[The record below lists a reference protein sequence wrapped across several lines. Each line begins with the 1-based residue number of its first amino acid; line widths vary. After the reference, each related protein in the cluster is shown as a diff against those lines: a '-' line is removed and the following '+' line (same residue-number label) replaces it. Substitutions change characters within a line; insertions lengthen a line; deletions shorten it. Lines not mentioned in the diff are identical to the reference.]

1 MTLSTS
7 AKAQCQL
14 HSIVL
19 LWGFTSVLGKLI
31 SLDAMPLVWWRMLL
45 VVVMLALLPRV
56 WRGMRHMRRRELLT
70 YAGIGCL
77 VAIHWL
83 AFYGAVK
90 LANASTA
97 AVCLA
102 IAPLLAAFLEPWIT
116 KSRFQARELWV
127 GIGVVPGVILL
138 AGGLPAD
145 MYLGL
150 CLGLLSAVFA
160 VLFTICNKRIA
171 GNGSP
176 MTITAIEMAGGSLLI
191 TLLMPL
197 FMPASAAFAL
207 PDLHDGILLLIL
219 SGACTLLPFSLLLVV
234 LREVSAFATQIATNM
249 EPVYAVLLAIILLGE
264 EQQVSWLFYAGVC
277 IIIAS
282 VLVVPLLRGK
292 KGRGQ
297 KGRGKKAPSA
307 APAG

>member
-1 MTLSTS
+1 MTLSNS

-45 VVVMLALLPRV
+45 VSVMLALLPRV
-56 WRGMRHMRRRELLT
+56 WRGVRHMHRRELLT
-70 YAGIGCL
+70 YVGIGCL

-102 IAPLLAAFLEPWIT
+102 VAPLLAAFLEPWIT
-116 KSRFQARELWV
+116 KSRFRARELWV
-127 GIGVVPGVILL
+127 GIGVVPGVVLL
-138 AGGLPAD
+138 ASGLPAD

-150 CLGLLSAVFA
+150 GLGLISAVFA

-176 MTITAIEMAGGSLLI
+176 MTITAIEMAGGCLLI

-197 FMPASAAFAL
+197 FTPASHAFAL
-207 PDLHDGILLLIL
+207 PDLHDAMLLLIL
-219 SGACTLLPFSLLLVV
+219 SGACTLLPFSLLLLV

-282 VLVVPLLRGK
+282 VLVVPLLRDS
-292 KGRGQ
+292 
-297 KGRGKKAPSA
+297 KAPRLR
-307 APAG
+307 APANPPPP